1 MKVIINRCYDESKYT
16 EDIIGDFSYISFTK
30 SFTYLGS
37 IVSYDLDDYA
47 DITSRIKKVN

>member
-1 MKVIINRCYDESKYT
+1 MKIILDRCYDRSKYT
-16 EDIIGDFSYISFTK
+16 EDRIGYFGFISFTIA
-30 SFTYLGS
+30 FTYLGS